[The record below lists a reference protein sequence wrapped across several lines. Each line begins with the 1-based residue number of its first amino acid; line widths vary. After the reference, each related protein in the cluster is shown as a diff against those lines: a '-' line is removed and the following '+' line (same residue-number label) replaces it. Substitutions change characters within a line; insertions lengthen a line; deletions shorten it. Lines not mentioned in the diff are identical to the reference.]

1 MNDPA
6 RPIGRVE
13 APLVNPN
20 EPESQIVELA
30 VEPYSRVARGDHV
43 CTVETSKATF
53 AVESELDG
61 WIGPLEVTLGERV
74 TAGQVIC
81 EVFDRRP
88 EPRPAA
94 GPGDGAAER
103 PPGLKLTRK
112 AERLALQLGL
122 DLAALPTNRF
132 LTERDIEALGPRET
146 APAAELD
153 PALAA
158 LVHDRAVLV
167 FGAGGLAK
175 SLVDLMHAAGALD
188 PVAVVAARP
197 GRPPPGG
204 GAGGGGRGLLAARR
218 AAGRRPAVNAVGA
231 IGRIQDR
238 VAIFEHLDGHG
249 FELPALVDPAA
260 YVAPSAELAAGA
272 QVFAAAAVCSAAR
285 IGRGVIVNT
294 GAIVSH
300 DCAIGDYSHIAPGAI
315 LAGEVEVGEATLVG
329 MGVTARVGL
338 RIGSGAIVGN
348 GCVLTEDVP
357 DGTIVSAGS
366 IWPHPH

>member
-1 MNDPA
+1 MSGLTP
-6 RPIGRVE
+6 PIGRIE

-20 EPESQIVELA
+20 EPESQVVELA
-30 VEPYSRVARGDHV
+30 IEPYSRIARGDRV

-61 WIGPLEVTLGERV
+61 WIGPLEVALGERV

-81 EVFDRRP
+81 EVYDRKP
-88 EPRPAA
+88 KPRPAA
-94 GPGDGAAER
+94 GPGDGAGGR

-112 AERLALQLGL
+112 AERLALELGL
-122 DLAALPTNRF
+122 DLATLPTNRF
-132 LTERDIEALGPRET
+132 LTERDIEALRPREA
-146 APAAELD
+146 APAADLD

-158 LVHDRAVLV
+158 LVHERATVV

-175 SLVDLMHAAGALD
+175 SLVDLMRAAGALD
-188 PVAVVAARP
+188 PVAIVDDRP
-197 GRPPPGG
+197 GRAPVLGVPVV
-204 GAGGGGRGLLAARR
+204 GGRELLAALR
-218 AAGRRPAVNAVGA
+218 AAGLRHAVNAVGA

-249 FELPALVDPAA
+249 FDLPVLVDPDA

-272 QVFAAAAVCSAAR
+272 QVFATAAVCSAAR

-300 DCAIGDYSHIAPGAI
+300 DCVIGDHSHIAPGAI

-329 MGVTARVGL
+329 MGVTTQLGL

-348 GCVLTEDVP
+348 GCVLTADVP

-366 IWPHPH
+366 LWPHPR